1 MRSGPRAE
9 AIPISDAARQLSG
22 SPLEHALGD
31 GEDFELVF
39 AVSPDDGRKLLAD
52 PPVPGLVKIGEC
64 VESGLWL
71 EAQGQRKPLA
81 PTGWVHEV

>member
-1 MRSGPRAE
+1 MADGR
-9 AIPISDAARQLSG
+9 

-39 AVSPDDGRKLLAD
+39 AVSPDDGRSLLKTQ
-52 PPVPGLVKIGEC
+52 PVPGITLTHVGEC

-71 EAQGQRKPLA
+71 EEGGQRQPLE
-81 PTGWVHEV
+81 PRGYVHEMR